1 MGVDYRLGG
10 NSAIVSQAKNLPPTS
25 TADSFHGA
33 KLAAFRGQRPLWG
46 SKNFQQFAQSH
57 RADGR
62 QHVQRDTSLSGS
74 HFRQGATP
82 RRAPLKNGTN
92 FAHRTAPRSVLPF
105 PLIFQ

>member
-82 RRAPLKNGTN
+82 RRPPVPTGSI
-92 FAHRTAPRSVLPF
+92 FPSRTPPRTVLPF
-105 PLIFQ
+105 ALSM